1 MANIFSGMGTSHIPA
16 VGAAIDH
23 GKQGEDYWQGYFKGL
38 EPARAW
44 HAQNKPDV
52 VIIVYNDHASAFSL
66 EQISTFSIGVSNE
79 FLPADEG
86 YGPRK
91 VPNVQGHPALAW
103 HLVESLVL
111 DEFDMAISNNMPV
124 DHGLTVPLSVAYDA
138 PAEWPVKVIP
148 LCVNVIQ
155 YPQPTAKRCHDLG
168 VAIRKAIHSFGE
180 DINVS
185 VWGTGGLSHQ
195 LQGERAGV
203 INSDFDNV
211 FMDNLVNDPIKNT
224 KLTHADFV
232 REAGSEGIEM
242 IMWNIMR
249 GAMAP
254 KVEELY
260 RFYHV
265 PVSNTAYGLQI
276 LKDSE

>member
-1 MANIFSGMGTSHIPA
+1 MAKIFSGMGTSHIPA
-16 VGAAIDH
+16 VGTAIDH
-23 GKQGEDYWQGYFKGL
+23 GKEDQEYWQDYFKGL
-38 EPARAW
+38 VPARTW
-44 HAQNKPDV
+44 HADNKPDV

-66 EQISTFSIGVSNE
+66 EQISTFTIGVSDK
-79 FLPADEG
+79 FIPADEG

-91 VPNVQGHPALAW
+91 VPIVQGHSTLAW

-124 DHGLTVPLSVAYDA
+124 DHGLTVPLSIAYDA
-138 PAEWPVKVIP
+138 PDAWPVKVVP

-155 YPQPTAKRCHDLG
+155 YPQPTAKRCYDLG
-168 VAIRKAIHSFGE
+168 GAIRKAVESFDE

-203 INSDFDNV
+203 INKAFDTA
-211 FMDNLVNDPIKNT
+211 FMDNLVNDPIANT
-224 KLTHADFV
+224 KFTHTDFI

-249 GAMAP
+249 GAMAS
-254 KVEELY
+254 KVKELY
-260 RFYHV
+260 RFYHI

>member
-1 MANIFSGMGTSHIPA
+1 MANVFSGMGTSHIPA

-23 GKQGEDYWQGYFKGL
+23 GKQGEEYWQDYFKGL

-52 VIIVYNDHASAFSL
+52 AIIVYNDHASAFSL
-66 EQISTFSIGVSNE
+66 EQISTFTIGVSDQ

-86 YGPRK
+86 YGPRN
-91 VPNVQGHPALAW
+91 VPAVQGHPALAW

-124 DHGLTVPLSVAYDA
+124 DHGLTVPLSVAYDE
-138 PAEWPVKVIP
+138 PTEWPVKVIP

-155 YPQPTAKRCHDLG
+155 YPQPTAKRCFDLG
-168 VAIRKAIHSFGE
+168 VAIRKAVHSYRE

-185 VWGTGGLSHQ
+185 IWGTGGLSHQ

-203 INSDFDNV
+203 INSDFDTV
-211 FMDNLVNDPIKNT
+211 FMDNLVNDPVANT
-224 KLTHADFV
+224 KL
-232 REAGSEGIEM
+232 
-242 IMWNIMR
+242 
-249 GAMAP
+249 
-254 KVEELY
+254 
-260 RFYHV
+260 
-265 PVSNTAYGLQI
+265 
-276 LKDSE
+276 